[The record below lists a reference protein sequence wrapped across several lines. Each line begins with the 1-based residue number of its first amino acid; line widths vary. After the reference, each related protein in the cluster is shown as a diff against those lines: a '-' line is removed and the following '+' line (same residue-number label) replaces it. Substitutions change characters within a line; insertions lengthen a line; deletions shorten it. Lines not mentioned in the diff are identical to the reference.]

1 MKKNLRMLCL
11 GLAASAFTA
20 SFAQAENVTA
30 KLFNADM
37 EQGVIGWTIDFDSHI
52 WKKNTKNQAAKRGF
66 HGVNGTVLENWKS
79 DATSGLS
86 NNTISQTVSNLPN
99 GTYVF
104 GAYVGAS
111 QQGSAESNR
120 ETIEGVTMF
129 ANNASVAVATDN
141 PDNSAAKWAH
151 TAKFN
156 VAVNVIDGTL
166 NVGLKAENTNA
177 NYLVMDNATL
187 YFFGNMDEAA
197 ALDEMAKIDMAATVA
212 IADTC
217 LAHKM
222 NVDSLALV
230 NEAAEAAKA
239 VASADAAWQADED
252 LYWAIYKANKSIA
265 DYRGYANTIA
275 KAEEVLAVEW
285 SKEVANQYA
294 ALEEA
299 VAAAKAAYEAA
310 AFNREE
316 ITAEKTA
323 LNEAIAQVKIDSLY
337 LILDEV
343 VDFYEDLIDNELVG
357 TEPGLYSEALV
368 NALIDM
374 EDEAREVLSEVEA
387 GEVSA
392 VDAIA
397 YIQRFRDAMQE
408 ILDNPVSMH
417 KFPIVIGKGETALK
431 GYKLLEGAT
440 TNESDVVTYTSQLYT
455 FSFPLTRVRFSVKET
470 GSNALNG
477 SYPFFTL
484 SSFEM
489 FDAEGNEIDLTSADI
504 TSNACHNTLNPGSP
518 DGAGI
523 DGLVDDD
530 PATFFHS
537 TWGVAVNEA
546 HYLEVTLPA
555 GEYSAFSFAMT
566 ARGTSH
572 PHQFPAVLEITH
584 LSDAAADLL
593 AAISAAKNMNAY
605 QGTAPGFYNG
615 DLSAFY
621 AAIANAEALVDTDA
635 SDEEIYAAIGAIE
648 EAQTKVDEMTV
659 LMPEAGKKYQL
670 ISAGPFFGKQG
681 IHKAITTYSDST
693 HTNWLWWE
701 TAGADSLNQYFSFEY
716 IPNDENKNYY
726 AMKHEATGLYVGGLF
741 DSEGEQTGNAFGLNA
756 TPDTV
761 ELQSL
766 GYGQFG
772 FVHEGSM
779 MHAGDHNSGVAS
791 TKAGAYGGTYGVAS
805 SLVGWSTGAY
815 NASAWYIREV
825 HTLPYATKSI
835 SDLNFVSESINLYA
849 GVNTLV
855 LEADKDCAFAD
866 LVVYDVLGNVINAD
880 VNKSGKTATVMLDTA
895 AVESF
900 SFAFANA
907 EGVAAVTVNGSISK
921 LSELQAAYDET
932 VAVNPQ
938 KGDAIGQYSD
948 LAEYNAALDAAE
960 AILASGGSDDEIV
973 KAIAALD
980 SAVVHLQ
987 PNMPLADKTYFILS
1001 GLPAFKETHGVDMGL
1016 YVKADGTPAWSYVGI
1031 SSNNYLWKFIDKGEL
1046 VFGNPAFYLQN
1057 VASGTYMEKWSAN
1070 STPLTMVADTAST
1083 RPFRIDVWGEGV
1095 VTISDANYSDANL
1108 HFNGHGGGA
1117 NAFGNI
1123 VYWGSTVG
1131 TASALRIV
1139 EREAYLDELAGIED
1153 IEIVDEYVAP
1163 AKKGIYDLFGRRIDA
1178 PAATGIYIV
1187 DGKKRVIKK

>member
-1 MKKNLRMLCL
+1 MKRNLRMLCL

-20 SFAQAENVTA
+20 SFAQAEDVTA

-37 EQGVIGWTIDFDSHI
+37 EQGVIGWTIDFESHI

-66 HGVNGTVLENWKS
+66 HGVNATVLENWKS

-104 GAYVGAS
+104 GAYVGAT
-111 QQGSAESNR
+111 QQGTTESNR
-120 ETIEGVTMF
+120 DAIEGVTMF

-141 PDNSAAKWAH
+141 PDNSGAKWAH

-156 VAVNVIDGTL
+156 VAATVVDGTL
-166 NVGLKAENTNA
+166 TVGLKAENTNA
-177 NYLVMDNATL
+177 NYLVIDNATL

-197 ALDEMAKIDMAATVA
+197 ALDEMAKIDIAATIA

-217 LAHKM
+217 VAHKM

-230 NEAAEAAKA
+230 NEAVEAAKT

-252 LYWAIYKANKSIA
+252 LYWAIFKANKSIA
-265 DYRGYANTIA
+265 DYRGYLNTIA
-275 KAEEVLAVEW
+275 KADEVLAVEW
-285 SKEVANQYA
+285 SDEVADQYA

-310 AFNREE
+310 TFNREE
-316 ITAEKTA
+316 IAAEKTA

-337 LILDEV
+337 IILDEV
-343 VDFYEDLIDNELVG
+343 VEFYEGLIDDELVG
-357 TEPGLYSEALV
+357 TEPGMYSEALV
-368 NALIDM
+368 NALIEM
-374 EDEAREVLSEVEA
+374 EDEARTVLGEVEA

-417 KFPIVIGKGETALK
+417 KFPIVLGKSETALK
-431 GYKLLEGAT
+431 GYKLLDGAT

-455 FSFPLTRVRFSVKET
+455 FSFPLTRIRFIVKET
-470 GSNALNG
+470 GSNGLNG
-477 SYPFFTL
+477 DYPFFTL

-537 TWGVAVNEA
+537 TWGVTVNEH
-546 HYLEVTLPA
+546 HYLEVTLPE

-572 PHQFPAVLEITH
+572 PHQFPAVLEIAH

-593 AAISAAKNMNAY
+593 SAISAAKNMNAY
-605 QGTAPGFYNG
+605 QGTAPGFYKG

-621 AAIANAEALVDTDA
+621 AAIANAEALVDTEA
-635 SDEEIYAAIGAIE
+635 SDEEIYAAITALE
-648 EAQTKVDEMTV
+648 KAQTKVDEMTIV
-659 LMPEAGKKYQL
+659 MPEAGKKYQ
-670 ISAGPFFGKQG
+670 IVNAGPFFGKQG
-681 IHKAITTYSDST
+681 IHKTLTTHTDST
-693 HTNWLWWE
+693 RTNWLWWE
-701 TAGADSLNQYFSFEY
+701 TAGKDSVNQYFSFEY
-716 IPNDENKNYY
+716 IANEDEKAYY
-726 AMKHEATGLYVGGLF
+726 AIKHEATGLYVGSLF
-741 DSEGEQTGNAFGLNA
+741 DAEGEVVDNAFGLNA
-756 TPDTV
+756 TPDTL
-761 ELQSL
+761 ELTSL
-766 GYGQFG
+766 GYGQFAII
-772 FVHEGSM
+772 HEKRT

-791 TKAGAYGGTYGVAS
+791 SNAGAYGGTRGVAS
-805 SLVGWSTGAY
+805 SIVSWSTGAY
-815 NASAWYIREV
+815 DCSAWYIREMQ
-825 HTLPYATKSI
+825 TLPHAAKSI
-835 SDLNFVSESINLYA
+835 SDLKFQSESINLYA
-849 GVNTLV
+849 GVNTLI

-866 LVVYDVLGNVINAD
+866 FVVYDVLGNVINAD
-880 VNKSGKTATVMLDTA
+880 VNQSGKTATVMLDTA

-900 SFAFANA
+900 SFAFTNA
-907 EGVAAVTVNGSISK
+907 EGVATVTINGSISK

-932 VAVNPQ
+932 VAVNPEVG
-938 KGDAIGQYSD
+938 KGIGQYSD

-1001 GLPAFKETHGVDMGL
+1001 GLPAFKETHGVDVAL
-1016 YVKADGTPAWSYVGI
+1016 YVKKDGTPAWSYVGI
-1031 SSNNYLWKFIDKGEL
+1031 SSDAYLWKFVDKGWL
-1046 VFGNPAFYLQN
+1046 VNGNPAFYLQN
-1057 VASGTYMEKWSAN
+1057 VATGTYMGSADAL
-1070 STPLTMVADTAST
+1070 STALEMVADTAST
-1083 RPFRIDVWGEGV
+1083 QPFRIDVWGEGV
-1095 VTISDANYSDANL
+1095 VTICDSRYSDGNI
-1108 HFNGHGGGA
+1108 HMNGHGGGA
-1117 NAFGNI
+1117 NAFGNL
-1123 VYWGSTVG
+1123 VYWSSNVG